1 MKKQKIDQIATDIIT
16 SATPLETKFAGT
28 HPRLLAFEHDFTR
41 LRKLVRAEPYATMFR
56 YLRRFADSVPAASDS
71 RKLVGDFRGRGDLL
85 ASLAMLWKISHE
97 PADLARIR
105 RLMRA
110 FSKNPNWGASL
121 GFGHVAH
128 GMALAWDWLYHDLGA
143 SERDAFADALE
154 AGAKVFFDTASSY
167 DHYMSFAYTCNHL
180 PVSIT
185 GLASA
190 AGALYGERPRIAR
203 WFKLVMEKTRLMTE
217 ALAHD
222 GLAPEGM
229 SYGQYYAEYL
239 ARTCMIMKD
248 LAGIDFISGSEW
260 WRNYALASLYLT
272 YPRKHWRKRVVS
284 FKLGD
289 AHRRVWHGPAPVLRL
304 CAGIFNDS
312 LAQWLAHEL
321 HSSDSSTDFSAFLS
335 LLWHDPDVKRT
346 SPKNLPPCRLFTDKD
361 IAVMRSGWDG
371 RESVMVFTCGPH
383 SGRRNRRYSQNISGG
398 HQHPIA
404 GAITLFA
411 QGDILLAESGYPRKR
426 TAYENTLLINGRG
439 QIGEGS
445 AWFEDLEF
453 RRGHPEPSMPAA
465 DQINGMDYAIGDA
478 TNAYPK
484 KAGLKRFIRHVY
496 ALAPD
501 HWLIADEVEA
511 SRPVRFSILF
521 HGDKPFCRQQE
532 RVFRQQGER
541 GSLLLQ
547 ALAPHSLKATCRMQ
561 QIEDVD
567 GNHGATLGL
576 LEFAT
581 EKKTNK
587 TIFLTHLHAFP
598 TGKKPTAEVAVRHTR
613 NRISLTLKDATV
625 EKTFYLD
632 FSRSDLAQPALLPA
646 AKTLAKTKGKRS

>member
-1 MKKQKIDQIATDIIT
+1 MNQIADEDIIT
-16 SATPLETKFAGT
+16 SATPLETKFCDV
-28 HPRLLAFEHDFTR
+28 HPRLHAFENDFKRLRRLAKSEPYISMLKRVQGFADSFPMSVAGKKWTTDLRTTGDLISSLALLWKINQNKKDFTR
-41 LRKLVRAEPYATMFR
+41 LRDLMCLIAVRRNWDIDLV
-56 YLRRFADSVPAASDS
+56 
-71 RKLVGDFRGRGDLL
+71 
-85 ASLAMLWKISHE
+85 
-97 PADLARIR
+97 
-105 RLMRA
+105 
-110 FSKNPNWGASL
+110 
-121 GFGHVAH
+121 FGHL
-128 GMALAWDWLYHDLGA
+128 GYSMALAWDWLYHDLQKA
-143 SERDAFADALE
+143 DRDAVADAMMKKGE
-154 AGAKVFFDTASSY
+154 FFFNAWADY
-167 DHYMSFAYTCNHL
+167 DHFAAFAYTWNHMAVPL
-180 PVSIT
+180 T
-185 GLASA
+185 GLTAL
-190 AGALYGERPRIAR
+190 GCALYGERPHVAR
-203 WFKLVMEKTRLMTE
+203 WVKMAMEKTRLMTE

-222 GLAPEGM
+222 GLSPEGTA
-229 SYGQYYAEYL
+229 YGQYHAEYL
-239 ARTCMIMKD
+239 ARTATLLRD
-248 LAGIDFISGSEW
+248 LAGVDFISGSEW

-272 YPRKHWRKRVVS
+272 YPRQHWRNKQV
-284 FKLGD
+284 FFMLGD
-289 AHRRVWHGPAPVLRL
+289 ADRKHWLGPDPVIRL

-312 LAQWLAHEL
+312 LAQWFAHEL
-321 HSSDSSTDFSAFLS
+321 HFSDSGTDYSAFLN

-453 RRGHPEPSMPAA
+453 RRGHPEPSMSAA
-465 DQINGMDYAIGDA
+465 GQINGMDYAIGDA

-511 SRPVRFSILF
+511 SRPARFSILF

-547 ALAPHSLKATCRMQ
+547 ALAPNSIQIKSRQQNIERIGHPAAALKM
-561 QIEDVD
+561 
-567 GNHGATLGL
+567 GL
-576 LEFAT
+576 LEISTA
-581 EKKTNK
+581 KPARKAL
-587 TIFLTHLHAFP
+587 FLTHLHAYSSKQ
-598 TGKKPTAEVAVRHTR
+598 TPTAALALQKSAG
-613 NRISLTLKDATV
+613 RIVLVLNGKGIN
-625 EKTFYLD
+625 KTFLFKPAPGD
-632 FSRSDLAQPALLPA
+632 PAVPALQHLKRA
-646 AKTLAKTKGKRS
+646 AK